1 MLRTATLSDGGLFR
15 YTLGRDWSQSHPVA
29 PMPRRVLLFCA
40 LNPSTGDHQ
49 VDDRSILKMVGFAR
63 SHDFTALEIV
73 NLYAFRATDP
83 RALRDSGWPIG
94 PDNDWHISEAAARA
108 DGICLAW
115 GTFASRTPRAGQVLR
130 LLKSVTSTPLQC
142 LHVTQDGHPS
152 HPLYLPGDTR
162 LRPFPLEL

>member
-1 MLRTATLSDGGLFR
+1 MLRTASLSECGQFR
-15 YTLGRDWSQSHPVA
+15 YRLGRAWGEGLT
-29 PMPRRVLLFCA
+29 LLFVM
-40 LNPSTGDHQ
+40 LNPSTADADQDDQTIRKCVRYAQAHGYEALQ
-49 VDDRSILKMVGFAR
+49 V
-63 SHDFTALEIV
+63 V
-73 NLYAFRATDP
+73 NLFAYRATSP
-83 RALRDSGWPIG
+83 RDLRDAGWPVG

-130 LLKSVTSTPLQC
+130 LLRGSTNTLLEC

-162 LRPFPLEL
+162 LRPFPLEQ